1 MTDETYPVLR
11 NADNEV
17 IIIAA
22 EFWTLRRHRHLYNT
36 ARTGSI
42 FKRTSVIQENS
53 VSYYKLCVA
62 FNYSRDWIND
72 RESPQSRD
80 PDPNFRAIP

>member
-22 EFWTLRRHRHLYNT
+22 EFWTLRRHRHLYT

-42 FKRTSVIQENS
+42 FKRTSLIQENS
-53 VSYYKLCVA
+53 VSYYKSCVA
-62 FNYSRDWIND
+62 FNYSRDSIND
-72 RESPQSRD
+72 RESSQSRD

>member
-22 EFWTLRRHRHLYNT
+22 EFWTLRRHRHLCT

-42 FKRTSVIQENS
+42 FKRTSVIYENS
-53 VSYYKLCVA
+53 VSYYKSCVA

>member
-22 EFWTLRRHRHLYNT
+22 EFWTLRWHCHLY
-36 ARTGSI
+36 ASRTGSI
-42 FKRTSVIQENS
+42 FKRTSVIRENS
-53 VSYYKLCVA
+53 VSYYKSCVA

-72 RESPQSRD
+72 RESSQSRD